1 MKTLN
6 PNSYAENCLKP
17 PKAFFE
23 WIYYH
28 LPTYRWSNKEKEII
42 ASERKHSY
50 VKEKRLVKNSRLTF
64 YDTAIIGI
72 IILSSKT
79 KVEIQTYKVFSHFDE
94 GKQLFETDL
103 LNLEVLTRGEHVKIT
118 RSTKGEYRRGT
129 TPITGLSGYY
139 PVRFFEENEWKE
151 KLKKNRD
158 LKYLETNQVY
168 LDNLARFYK
177 YRNEI
182 EYAQKI
188 KADQLVVDIID
199 NRHEVDMRTV
209 NKNWL
214 QQNKAF
220 FKKTTRNFEHFLMK
234 RELEVR
240 GSRFISG
247 IEDYLSLRQIVSIQ
261 NGTDLTK
268 LQKYLVKQ
276 MASYDYYQD
285 YLNMS
290 EEVGLS
296 SEEINYY
303 PKDLIH
309 AHDKVVDSLNSL
321 TREITKEG
329 FESKAKMLAML
340 EVTIDNFI
348 FVLPKQAEELVK
360 EGQALKHCV
369 GSSGY
374 IKNHAEGRT
383 TIVFVRKA
391 DEPDKSFFTLEYNN
405 DCIEQLQGKR
415 NSEPVTKELELAT
428 NKWLKLANKE
438 IKHLKREHF
447 NEEMIA
453 C

>member
-79 KVEIQTYKVFSHFDE
+79 KVEIQTYKVFSRFNE
-94 GKQLFETDL
+94 GKQFFETDL
-103 LNLEVLTRGEHVKIT
+103 LNLEVLTRGEHIKIT
-118 RSTKGEYRRGT
+118 RSTKDEYRRGT

-188 KADQLVVDIID
+188 EADQLVVDIID
-199 NRHEVDMRTV
+199 NRYEVDMRTV

-234 RELEVR
+234 KELETR

-247 IEDYLSLRQIVSIQ
+247 IEDYLSLRQIVSIP

-391 DEPDKSFFTLEYNN
+391 DEPDKSFFTLEYTMIVLSNYK
-405 DCIEQLQGKR
+405 GKGIV
-415 NSEPVTKELELAT
+415 NQ
-428 NKWLKLANKE
+428 
-438 IKHLKREHF
+438 
-447 NEEMIA
+447 
-453 C
+453 